1 MAELRERKRCA
12 GVAEEAVSMK
22 KQRLDEAEERLEDTA
37 AVLAE
42 RYKWEQRFDALA
54 RLAREAG
61 ARHEDILAVRH
72 QPWRAAEAMLE
83 GDAAAERPAAAPEQH
98 NGAVTAA
105 AAEQLAAAA
114 TVADQIAVQ
123 QVVAQQVA
131 APLVAAAEQAAVEP
145 RAASLAEIRSVELMA
160 WQRLHLT
167 PECRMQAVAK
177 VLALAASQ
185 RAADELTE
193 QVREQR
199 EQRRRKKV
207 QRRIALR
214 LAVDNP
220 TDLFSVHC
228 DLMDSCNG
236 WDSDEMEEIYC
247 IKLSGEMDAICH
259 MADIYRTRATQ
270 ATAA

>member
-1 MAELRERKRCA
+1 M
-12 GVAEEAVSMK
+12 
-22 KQRLDEAEERLEDTA
+22 
-37 AVLAE
+37 
-42 RYKWEQRFDALA
+42 
-54 RLAREAG
+54 
-61 ARHEDILAVRH
+61 
-72 QPWRAAEAMLE
+72 
-83 GDAAAERPAAAPEQH
+83 
-98 NGAVTAA
+98 
-105 AAEQLAAAA
+105 AAAA
-114 TVADQIAVQ
+114 TAADQIAVQ

-228 DLMDSCNG
+228 DLLDSCNG

-247 IKLSGEMDAICH
+247 IKLSGEMDAVCH